1 MTNLRSIRPS
11 RSTIWQDRCVRGWL
25 LALFCGVLAACST
38 PRPTTPPEALEC
50 DLKQFVVNDA
60 FSGWQLHRAKQVQL
74 FGLADAQPSFN
85 MLVLSAGGEYGAY
98 GAGFLQG
105 WASVGAAAKPSPRSD
120 IQVVTGVST
129 GAILS
134 THAFLG
140 LDAEIEALYRNA
152 SGPRIYKSRSLLGL
166 LSANSLLDAA
176 GKEQLIRSAL
186 TSDMIDRVAAA
197 PEGRFLYL
205 GVVDLD
211 SGRFLRIDMV
221 KLAKTLPQ
229 PRRDACYRGVVS
241 ASSAIPIA
249 FPPRFIDG
257 MMLTDGGARR
267 HLFLTE
273 VPADALQ
280 PGVTRRMFSFVHGD
294 LDVGCTTTGN
304 GLLPIT
310 ARALDLFSDQSF
322 KDSIALSAAK
332 AAGPASSQNP
342 ERLFHT
348 SLYAAADRAAVSCAP
363 ELSQCATSSGTLSE
377 DLFCQ
382 PYMRCLAERGRDE
395 GRASALDTKAWR
407 TLESLNLSSAP
418 SCQSPNRGLRQR

>member
-1 MTNLRSIRPS
+1 M
-11 RSTIWQDRCVRGWL
+11 GWL
-25 LALFCGVLAACST
+25 LLLCLALAACTT
-38 PRPTTPPEALEC
+38 PRPASPPDALEC
-50 DLKQFVVNDA
+50 DLQQFVVTDA
-60 FSGWQLHRAKQVQL
+60 FSGWQLHRAQQVGIL
-74 FGLADAQPSFN
+74 GLADAQPSFN

-105 WASVGAAAKPSPRSD
+105 WASVGAAAQPSPRSD

-140 LDAEIEALYRNA
+140 LDAEIEALYRGA
-152 SGPRIYKSRSLLGL
+152 GGPQIYKRRSVLGL

-176 GKEQLIRSAL
+176 GKDQLIESAL
-186 TSDMIDRVAAA
+186 TTPLIDRVAAA

-221 KLAKTLPQ
+221 KLAKTLSGA
-229 PRRDACYRGVVS
+229 RRDACYRGVVS

-267 HLFLTE
+267 HLFLTD
-273 VPADALQ
+273 VPADALK
-280 PGVTRRMFSFVHGD
+280 PHVTRRMFSFIHGD
-294 LDVGCTTTGN
+294 LDVGCSTTGN

-310 ARALDLFSDQSF
+310 SRALELFSDQSF
-322 KDSIALSAAK
+322 KDAIALSAAK
-332 AAGPASSQNP
+332 AAGPVSRENP
-342 ERLFHT
+342 QRLFHT
-348 SLYAAADRAAVSCAP
+348 SLYAAADRAAVACAP
-363 ELSQCATSSGTLSE
+363 ELAACTTPSGTLSE

-382 PYMRCLAERGRDE
+382 PFMRCLADRGKEE
-395 GRASALDTKAWR
+395 GRASALTGQAWR
-407 TLESLNLSSAP
+407 TLDSLNLGSTP
-418 SCQSPNRGLRQR
+418 SCQSPQRGLNRR